1 MEQIK
6 GQLHLRQRQFSEFR
20 ATLVFQRIFR
30 YLKYDGFSRSIP
42 WYKTTMG
49 MLIALGIVSAV
60 CIAIIIATVL
70 ALVLTRN
77 PTGIRLIAYIYPL
90 LTFVSL

>member
-1 MEQIK
+1 
-6 GQLHLRQRQFSEFR
+6 
-20 ATLVFQRIFR
+20 
-30 YLKYDGFSRSIP
+30 
-42 WYKTTMG
+42 MG